1 MMIKKFLIHAN
12 QRSELGIDRSQDL
25 TASIHCCRS
34 PSFGNDMKVNEHIR
48 EQRKAGS

>member
-25 TASIHCCRS
+25 TVVYIVVDPHRLATT
-34 PSFGNDMKVNEHIR
+34 
-48 EQRKAGS
+48 